1 MAHKL
6 FLGRRRHEDPRDH
19 DFPMRAFLA
28 QSVEPLPAKK
38 VWTISSVHLDQGP
51 TGTCVGHGW
60 RNFLRCS
67 PIRTTAEHP
76 SAWDIYKKA
85 ILLDPWKDNDYEAQY
100 PDGDSRL
107 ESGTTVR
114 AGAQAV
120 VEFHKMQG
128 YSWAFDLATTSQW
141 LRSKGPVV
149 IGVNWY
155 DSMYEPD
162 AQGVIRIRPGARVSG
177 GHCVCLRGDDM
188 NKGMARGIQSWGKWG
203 PLLGDFFIPHEDL
216 ERLIHEGGDVC
227 TAIQTA

>member
-1 MAHKL
+1 MHKL

-19 DFPMRAFLA
+19 DHPMRAHLSA
-28 QSVEPLPAKK
+28 EASLPAKRT
-38 VWTISSVHLDQGP
+38 WTISSVHLDQGP

-85 ILLDPWKDNDYEAQY
+85 ILLDPWKDNDYEAKF

-120 VEFHKMQG
+120 VDLHKMEG

-141 LRSKGPVV
+141 LRGKGPVV

-155 DSMYEPD
+155 DSMFEPD
-162 AQGVIRIRPGARVSG
+162 AQGIIRIRPGARVAG

-188 NKGMARGIQSWGKWG
+188 NKGMARGIQSWGNDWSS
-203 PLLGDFFIPHEDL
+203 LHGDFLIPHEDL